1 MRNFLQRKLLRRSPS
16 LSACY
21 YSSYSFAQSYD
32 SDHWR
37 RQQQHHFIL
46 PLSPSRSVLSSPASA
61 QQFLV
66 PFCVCS
72 ISRSFS
78 TRESAS
84 IEGVPCQDNDFT
96 ASQSAT
102 PADLFLG
109 CDVVG
114 GGSVEEPILPVRVLI
129 SLLDGYHD
137 LTGFPWWA
145 VIASGTLAMRLALFP
160 FVVLQ
165 LHKLKRIGELL
176 PKLPP
181 PFPPPMSGRTFK
193 DQFQHFRREKSA
205 AGGPSLLWF
214 IASFAVQ
221 VPCFLLWL
229 TTIRRMS
236 LDHHDGFDWGG
247 TLWFQ
252 NLTEVPNGTLGPIF
266 PLLIAGLHFVNVQV
280 SFQKMF
286 TRTEGTFASL
296 AKYYKLYLEI
306 LTLPILFISF
316 NLPQGSLV
324 YWLSNSSLS
333 LLQQISLKHPV
344 IRKKLELPDRDI
356 SGFVAKQKELDS
368 SEEVEINTSRESR
381 KIAAQNLSAKE
392 LVNVSI
398 KFLAKGQKDI
408 ALRLLRLALDKDPDH
423 ARALILLGQTQLQNG
438 FLSEATKNFEC
449 CISKLLLNG
458 HPTEVEDVDNL
469 ILSSA
474 WAGVAC
480 IRQGKYDEGIVHL
493 ERVAVMKEPEDPKT
507 KAHYYEAL
515 ILFSSAL
522 YNVGRKAEAA
532 KYLRIVVAYDPS
544 YRELLEQCENDDNT

>member
-16 LSACY
+16 LSAWY

-32 SDHWR
+32 SDQWR
-37 RQQQHHFIL
+37 RHHHHLIH
-46 PLSPSRSVLSSPASA
+46 PLSPSRPVLSSLAST

-72 ISRSFS
+72 FSRSFS

-96 ASQSAT
+96 DSQSAT
-102 PADLFLG
+102 PSDLFLG
-109 CDVVG
+109 GDVVG

-145 VIASGTLAMRLALFP
+145 VIASGTLAMRLALLP
-160 FVVLQ
+160 FTVLQ

-176 PKLPP
+176 PKLPR

-205 AGGPSLLWF
+205 AGCPSLLWF

-286 TRTEGTFASL
+286 TRTGDTFDSL

-316 NLPQGSLV
+316 NLPQ
-324 YWLSNSSLS
+324 
-333 LLQQISLKHPV
+333 QISLKHPY
-344 IRKKLELPDRDI
+344 IRKKLELPDRDT
-356 SGFVAKQKELDS
+356 SVFVAKQKELDS

-398 KFLAKGQKDI
+398 KFLAKGQKDM
-408 ALRLLRLALDKDPDH
+408 ALRLLRLALDKEPDH

-438 FLSEATKNFEC
+438 FLSEATENFEC